1 MKSLKYVKY
10 DEQCGVTMTVSMTMG
25 KPIGTH
31 VWLTTE
37 TGVIVSDDNN
47 DDVANQKRRP

>member
-1 MKSLKYVKY
+1 MKSLKYMRY
-10 DEQCGVTMTVSMTMG
+10 DEQYGVTMRVSMTIG

-37 TGVIVSDDNN
+37 TGVIVSDENN
-47 DDVANQKRRP
+47 DNVGNQKRRP